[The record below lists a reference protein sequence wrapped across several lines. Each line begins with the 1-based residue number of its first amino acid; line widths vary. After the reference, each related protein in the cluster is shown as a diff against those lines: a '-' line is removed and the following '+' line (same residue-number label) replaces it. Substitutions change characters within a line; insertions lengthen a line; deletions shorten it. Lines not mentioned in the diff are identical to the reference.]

1 MNYTNYQ
8 PTNGGV
14 FNFPFYKRHC
24 LEDNLCR
31 SCPSWFGWLP
41 TPPPTALVPAD
52 IHSLIPSIN
61 VKENELV
68 RLPPGNTNNTEV
80 ASQSQTISCVG
91 DDALLKIVA
100 EIKNMA
106 IPNVASDRKEIKE
119 NKDIQTTGA
128 TEIEHQ
134 KYFTVDEEVAESICD
149 SVTYGWLPLTP
160 TLANSNLTLTRTKVD
175 FPWISFI
182 HLL

>member
-1 MNYTNYQ
+1 M
-8 PTNGGV
+8 
-14 FNFPFYKRHC
+14 
-24 LEDNLCR
+24 
-31 SCPSWFGWLP
+31 
-41 TPPPTALVPAD
+41 
-52 IHSLIPSIN
+52 IPSIN

-68 RLPPGNTNNTEV
+68 RLPPGNTDNTEV

-149 SVTYGWLPLTP
+149 SVTYG
-160 TLANSNLTLTRTKVD
+160 
-175 FPWISFI
+175 
-182 HLL
+182 